1 MSETVTLD
9 NFTVRGLPDRGY
21 TLTAEN
27 VSSFT
32 DGAKELAYEYLIPFL
47 FSSYRTS
54 YKKGKDA
61 TDISIRTRAL
71 VNLTESDFD
80 NKEEFDSFKKYMK
93 KILEKIRNIEILDAI
108 KDSNKLKPSK
118 TIFGALA
125 TKKDPKT
132 GKLIEDTDANVL
144 VSRLEGKKISEL
156 TDAAA
161 LGGDYG
167 GGKADEGMEFRGRL
181 QQLADR
187 EQSNPEEIFDLG
199 IIRTPDDKKVYK
211 YITFKRTGDSATFTL
226 NVEDFYKDTFEKM
239 GMDLDENFTKT
250 GPQDDTRY
258 AGFNLKVDLEEHLQ
272 PRRDRKT
279 TLVTKFI
286 TNYKTNRGI
295 TVGDTDANGNWS
307 HAGINLDEK
316 AKEARNELL
325 NPKHIGDIAS
335 LIIEGDRSFF
345 TPIGDDFRINI
356 NDVVLTVDF
365 EGVSPKIKIENEKGK
380 DDVKLLSK
388 KQFLQTGVGGSMK
401 SLAVIGRLNQKLE
414 YLENKIARL

>member
-21 TLTAEN
+21 TLTAGN

-93 KILEKIRNIEILDAI
+93 AILEKIRNIEILDAI
-108 KDSNKLKPSK
+108 KDSSKLKPSK
-118 TIFGALA
+118 AIFGALA

-167 GGKADEGMEFRGRL
+167 GGMKDEGMEFRGRL

-187 EQSNPEEIFDLG
+187 EQSNPEKIFDLENA
-199 IIRTPDDKKVYK
+199 YK

-258 AGFNLKVDLEEHLQ
+258 AAFGLKVDLEEHLQ
-272 PRRDRKT
+272 PRRDPKT

-295 TVGDTDANGNWS
+295 TVGDTDDNGNWS

-316 AKEARNELL
+316 AEKARNDLL
-325 NPKHIGDIAS
+325 NPKHIEDIAS
-335 LIIEGDRSFF
+335 LITEGDTRFF

-356 NDVVLTVDF
+356 NDIVLTVNF
-365 EGVSPKIKIENEKGK
+365 EGASPKIKIENEKGK

>member
-1 MSETVTLD
+1 
-9 NFTVRGLPDRGY
+9 
-21 TLTAEN
+21 
-27 VSSFT
+27 
-32 DGAKELAYEYLIPFL
+32 
-47 FSSYRTS
+47 
-54 YKKGKDA
+54 
-61 TDISIRTRAL
+61 
-71 VNLTESDFD
+71 
-80 NKEEFDSFKKYMK
+80 MK

-108 KDSNKLKPSK
+108 KDSSKLKPSNA
-118 TIFGALA
+118 IFGALA
-125 TKKDPKT
+125 TKKDPT

-167 GGKADEGMEFRGRL
+167 GGMKDEGMEFRGRL

-199 IIRTPDDKKVYK
+199 IIRTPDDKEVYK

-307 HAGINLDEK
+307 HAGIDLDKK

-365 EGVSPKIKIENEKGK
+365 EGASPKIKIENEKDK
-380 DDVKLLSK
+380 NDVKLLSK
-388 KQFLQTGVGGSMK
+388 KQFLQIGVGGSMK